1 MNLFDPISVRE
12 EIGWIDSRRVLVSN
26 PGETM
31 VGVIVL
37 AALVLLWVWRLALLA
52 SLFLLPLEEGV
63 KMPAYR

>member
-1 MNLFDPISVRE
+1 MNLFDPISARE

-37 AALVLLWVWRLALLA
+37 LALVWRLGVAFALA
-52 SLFLLPLEEGV
+52 SLLLLPLEEGV